1 MKFSLA
7 LAVLPLAFARPSANR
22 RREEPAPIFRP
33 QDVEVIPNK
42 YIVVLKQGEGEIS
55 IQSSISPLNAEPD
68 HVYDSEGF
76 KGFAAELDDDD
87 LATLQDDPTVS

>member
-7 LAVLPLAFARPSANR
+7 LAVLPLAFALPSANR
-22 RREEPAPIFRP
+22 RREEPAPIVTP

-42 YIVVLKQGEGEIS
+42 YIVVLKETDGGMS
-55 IQSSISPLNAEPD
+55 IQSSISPLKAEAD

-76 KGFAAELDDDD
+76 KGFSAELDDDD